1 MNEYRLSNGLV
12 VPKIGYGTFPLKER
26 LVESVPISVRSGY
39 RLIDT
44 SDNYQNERF
53 VGSGLMMCG
62 EARADVVVVTKFSN
76 PLKTGAFESCFER
89 SRERLGGRI
98 DVYLL
103 HWAYPFLWREQ
114 WHRMEDL
121 YLEGRCRAIGV
132 CNFDWRKLEALLK
145 FCRVKPMINQF
156 ERHPLFQQR
165 ETADFCRKQGIQV
178 MSYSPLAR
186 MDERMMCNPVLVELA
201 TKYSKTVGQVVL
213 RWNVEHGDI
222 PIPASGS
229 EEHIRENLNVF
240 DFQLAPDEVA
250 RIDALDSGVR
260 IRFDPA
266 RRFTMWQKM
275 KFLRCRVKLL
285 GKKLLRKDVCA

>member
-44 SDNYQNERF
+44 SDYYQNERF
-53 VGSGLMMCG
+53 VGSGLMTCG

-132 CNFDWRKLEALLK
+132 CNFDRRKLEALLK
-145 FCRVKPMINQF
+145 FCRVKPM
-156 ERHPLFQQR
+156 RGLHSM
-165 ETADFCRKQGIQV
+165 TT
-178 MSYSPLAR
+178 SPLSVDISPR
-186 MDERMMCNPVLVELA
+186 MILKSVDLPLPFGPTTPTRSPLLTRKV
-201 TKYSKTVGQVVL
+201 TS
-213 RWNVEHGDI
+213 
-222 PIPASGS
+222 
-229 EEHIRENLNVF
+229 
-240 DFQLAPDEVA
+240 
-250 RIDALDSGVR
+250 VR
-260 IRFDPA
+260 TSWCP
-266 RRFTMWQKM
+266 
-275 KFLRCRVKLL
+275 
-285 GKKLLRKDVCA
+285 